1 MVVDADYAVVV
12 SCQKVGFC
20 RVVINAFDAIR
31 LGKEF
36 FLHAFVRYI
45 FVSVNIY
52 NIIGG
57 DIRLLRIPSRRK
69 IRDSGVRVR

>member
-1 MVVDADYAVVV
+1 MVID
-12 SCQKVGFC
+12 
-20 RVVINAFDAIR
+20 AFDAIR

-36 FLHAFVRYI
+36 FLYAFVKYI
-45 FVSVNIY
+45 FISVSIY
-52 NIIGG
+52 DIIGG